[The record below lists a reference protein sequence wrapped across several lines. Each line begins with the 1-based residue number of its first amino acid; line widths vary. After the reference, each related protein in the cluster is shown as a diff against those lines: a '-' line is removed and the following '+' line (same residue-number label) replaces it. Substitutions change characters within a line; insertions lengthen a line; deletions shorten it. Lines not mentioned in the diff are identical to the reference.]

1 MNPLPII
8 PRESETETLLS
19 NIAKGQPTL
28 LIGDI
33 GIGKTVLLKQVAGQL
48 DKAIYIDTISP
59 IKSALLDILQALH
72 HKGDLQLEGI
82 QTEYL
87 PWEELFKKLSRQ
99 TVKTLLGLVKTQMSG
114 TDYVLFLDGLETAT
128 PTMAR
133 HIYALMEHATVI
145 GAATEK
151 KTGFKKLWWRFE
163 TLSIPPLTP
172 QESQQLLWT
181 LLDRH
186 ALTDSALFERTV
198 MNQANG
204 NPMVITQL
212 AEIAKKDT
220 SLTPAQI
227 RALRHEA
234 GLKFLDITPL
244 FFLIGTVAIAARFFA
259 LGINSIDLYLL
270 AGVTGGVFMG
280 LRYFVYKSM
289 RGGD

>member
-1 MNPLPII
+1 MTPLPII
-8 PRESETETLLS
+8 PRPSEQETLLA

-28 LIGDI
+28 ILGDI

-72 HKGDLQLEGI
+72 RKRDLQIQGI
-82 QTEYL
+82 QAEYL
-87 PWEELFKKLSRQ
+87 PWEELFKKFSRQ
-99 TVKTLLGLVKTQMSG
+99 TVKTLLGLVQTQMSG
-114 TDYVLFLDGLETAT
+114 KDYVLFLDGLETAT

-133 HIYALMEHATVI
+133 HLLALMEHATVI
-145 GAATEK
+145 GATTHK
-151 KTGFKKLWWRFE
+151 RPGLKKLWWRFE
-163 TLSIPPLTP
+163 TLEIPPLTP
-172 QESQQLLWT
+172 HESQQLLWT

-212 AEIAKKDT
+212 AEIAKKEA